1 LTAQVS
7 QARGALAEEEDKA
20 MEPKDQRQSLSE
32 AEDRASVAHL
42 GEEVQEAAGKGLLSM
57 RGDKRDRVLGP
68 GVPLTSNH
76 VQCLGSMQQFLDE
89 ATTVSKKCIYKL
101 MFTSRPFKARY
112 EQGAT
117 KCMEAA
123 T

>member
-1 LTAQVS
+1 M
-7 QARGALAEEEDKA
+7 G
-20 MEPKDQRQSLSE
+20 PKDQRQSLSE
-32 AEDRASVAHL
+32 AEDKASVAHL

-68 GVPLTSNH
+68 EVPLTSNH
-76 VQCLGSMQQFLDE
+76 VPCLGSMQQFLAE
-89 ATTVSKKCIYKL
+89 AIPVSKKCIDQVV
-101 MFTSRPFKARY
+101 FTGRPFKARY

-117 KCMEAA
+117 TCVEAA